1 MADDLI
7 FIKLAWNINP
17 PIVIKQQSV
26 NSKFKLNL
34 ILKITQ
40 AINENLSIDELL
52 QQYKNILF
60 NDLKIGKIAVYIF
73 SSHWEKLLIS
83 GISKECIDKIK
94 IGKHLS
100 SISEITYISRDLPE
114 VLWSFDFIIPVIH
127 KNSVLA
133 YILIGDIDEEME
145 GMSPAIKHLS
155 FIQTISNIIIVA
167 MENKRLYKQLLI
179 QEAFK
184 KEMELASK
192 IQSLLIPNQ
201 SSLPQN
207 QYISTCG
214 YYQPH
219 FEIGGDYYDFI
230 NFNDQELGFCIGDVS
245 GKGIPA
251 ALIMSNFQATLRALF
266 RPETPLDELMIQL
279 NQKVCDNSSS
289 EKFLTFFVGIYNYTT
304 RKLKYVNASHHPPL
318 LYNFEN
324 GETTSLKKGCIGLGM
339 LNEIPAISIGEIT
352 INEHSKL
359 LCYTDGL
366 IELERDDQMEVG
378 VQFLTKTFATQ
389 KNISDTFADLIHHID
404 IGKKNKA
411 VIDDISLFGIE
422 FKTTQM

>member
-1 MADDLI
+1 M
-7 FIKLAWNINP
+7 
-17 PIVIKQQSV
+17 VIKQQSV

-52 QQYKNILF
+52 QQYKHILF
-60 NDLKIGKIAVYIF
+60 NDLKIGKIAVYKF
-73 SSHWEKLLIS
+73 SSRWEKLLVS

-100 SISEITYISRDLPE
+100 SISEITYVSRDLPE
-114 VLWSFDFIIPVIH
+114 VFWSFDFIIPVIH

-145 GMSPAIKHLS
+145 GMSPAIRHLS

-192 IQSLLIPNQ
+192 IQNLLIPNQ

-266 RPETPLDELMIQL
+266 RPETPLDELMVQL

-289 EKFLTFFVGIYNYTT
+289 EKFLTFFIGIYNYTT

-318 LYNFEN
+318 LYNFVN
-324 GETTSLKKGCIGLGM
+324 GETTLLKKGCIGLGM

-389 KNISDTFADLIHHID
+389 KNISDTFTDLIHHID
-404 IGKKNKA
+404 IGKKNKT

>member
-1 MADDLI
+1 M
-7 FIKLAWNINP
+7 
-17 PIVIKQQSV
+17 VIKQQSD

-40 AINENLSIDELL
+40 AINENLSVDELL
-52 QQYKNILF
+52 LQYKQILF
-60 NDLKIGKIAVYIF
+60 DELKIGKIAVYKF
-73 SSHWEKLLIS
+73 SSRWEKLLVS

-94 IGKHLS
+94 IEKHLC

-114 VLWSFDFIIPVIH
+114 VFWSFDFIIPVFH

-145 GMSPAIKHLS
+145 GMSPAIRHLS

-192 IQSLLIPNQ
+192 IQNLLIPNQ

-266 RPETPLDELMIQL
+266 RPETPLDKLMVQL
-279 NQKVCDNSSS
+279 NQKVNDNSSS
-289 EKFLTFFVGIYNYTT
+289 EKFLTFFIGIYNYTT

-318 LYNFEN
+318 LYNFES
-324 GETTSLKKGCIGLGM
+324 GEITVLKKGCIGLGM
-339 LNEIPAISIGEIT
+339 LDEIPAITVGEIT
-352 INEHSKL
+352 IDEHSKL

-366 IELERDDQMEVG
+366 IELERDDQMEIG
-378 VQFLTKTFATQ
+378 AQFLTNMFATQ
-389 KNISDTFADLIHHID
+389 KSISDTFKDLIHHIE

>member
-1 MADDLI
+1 M
-7 FIKLAWNINP
+7 
-17 PIVIKQQSV
+17 IKQQSV

-52 QQYKNILF
+52 QQYKHILF
-60 NDLKIGKIAVYIF
+60 NDLKIGKIAVYKF
-73 SSHWEKLLIS
+73 SSRWEKLLVS

-100 SISEITYISRDLPE
+100 SISEITYVSRDLPE
-114 VLWSFDFIIPVIH
+114 VFWSFDFIIPVIH

-145 GMSPAIKHLS
+145 GMSPAIRHLS

-192 IQSLLIPNQ
+192 IQNLLIPNQ

-266 RPETPLDELMIQL
+266 RPETPLDELMVQL

-289 EKFLTFFVGIYNYTT
+289 EKFLTFFIGIYNYTT

-318 LYNFEN
+318 LYNFVN
-324 GETTSLKKGCIGLGM
+324 GETTLLKKGCIGLGM

-389 KNISDTFADLIHHID
+389 KNISDTFTDLIHHID
-404 IGKKNKA
+404 IGKKNKT